1 MEASSVNLLNRWRHP
16 ELMSENLRDSE
27 LPSCDPAY
35 SRKEFFAL
43 VIKRAGV
50 AGAIICAPKIVDKF
64 FLPPAEARMIRT
76 STRLRTEA

>member
-1 MEASSVNLLNRWRHP
+1 
-16 ELMSENLRDSE
+16 MSENLKDNE

-43 VIKRAGV
+43 VIKRAAV
-50 AGAIICAPKIVDKF
+50 AGTIICAPKIVDKF
-64 FLPPAEARMIRT
+64 FLPPANAMMVAT